1 MINIDGTN
9 PSMAVPQS
17 KTKKPMLNKVKK
29 RLLILSPAVAAGLE
43 REACKTDFESLEDKS
58 IGKGGFG
65 SVWKVRHKVTK
76 QIFAIKV
83 INKESI
89 VKQKMVEQTNREIEI
104 MYKLDHPHIIKLY
117 SHFEDDEDFCL
128 IMQMAS
134 KGQLYTIIKR
144 LKRLDQRTAAQYMRE
159 VISAI
164 KYLHT
169 RTPPIIHRDI
179 KPENILLDQDGR
191 CKLADFGW
199 SNFEEGNKFRDTY
212 CGTPEY
218 LAPEM
223 VTKSGHNESVDIW
236 ALGVL
241 LFEMLTGRTPFNY
254 TGDRIQLFNNI
265 KTLRIVWTD
274 DFPQLAKDLVGRIL
288 RLNPK
293 DRLTLDQMLN
303 HQWFKEVPIIKPV
316 LTPVE
321 YNERQKLESHLIQSI
336 PEFDKERNV
345 MNKSKKI
352 VTRVISH
359 NENPIK
365 EANIQQEINNINKNI
380 LINGYYNDEMNINPK
395 MIPYDEKININTN
408 NLISSQSIISSQKNQ
423 IRVDKNQY
431 EKEIKELKDLRE
443 DNFIKENQIKELR
456 KALEKNKTEL
466 LNYKEKV
473 QTQDVITSD
482 LEQKNNKLIKLESEN
497 KLLKIDNMKLNKE
510 NNILKTKYEELIN
523 EKKEYNIKIKNAEI
537 KIRNLEDTKN
547 EEIQNLEN
555 KLKEFEDNYI
565 NNANTNINLNNNVL
579 ITNQQKISQL
589 TKNKIEELFSL
600 INSKIPALENK
611 LLEKEQKE
619 IEERKQ
625 ENKHLDNR
633 INKIVQEFSSL
644 KGQFQSKENALL
656 KKQIEE
662 LNNENNKLKKKINK
676 LKSEKNGQEKKDN
689 PENDFN
695 KDKQILELKNTID
708 DLEQRI
714 NLVEENKK
722 ITEEKYKYQRTLT
735 NNLNEKIEEI
745 KSAKNSY
752 KNFFLAS
759 EQQFKKF
766 LPDKN
771 LRELVYYDKY
781 VDPDDVKM

>member
-1 MINIDGTN
+1 
-9 PSMAVPQS
+9 
-17 KTKKPMLNKVKK
+17 
-29 RLLILSPAVAAGLE
+29 
-43 REACKTDFESLEDKS
+43 
-58 IGKGGFG
+58 
-65 SVWKVRHKVTK
+65 
-76 QIFAIKV
+76 
-83 INKESI
+83 
-89 VKQKMVEQTNREIEI
+89 
-104 MYKLDHPHIIKLY
+104 
-117 SHFEDDEDFCL
+117 
-128 IMQMAS
+128 
-134 KGQLYTIIKR
+134 
-144 LKRLDQRTAAQYMRE
+144 
-159 VISAI
+159 
-164 KYLHT
+164 
-169 RTPPIIHRDI
+169 
-179 KPENILLDQDGR
+179 
-191 CKLADFGW
+191 
-199 SNFEEGNKFRDTY
+199 
-212 CGTPEY
+212 
-218 LAPEM
+218 
-223 VTKSGHNESVDIW
+223 
-236 ALGVL
+236 
-241 LFEMLTGRTPFNY
+241 
-254 TGDRIQLFNNI
+254 
-265 KTLRIVWTD
+265 
-274 DFPQLAKDLVGRIL
+274 
-288 RLNPK
+288 
-293 DRLTLDQMLN
+293 
-303 HQWFKEVPIIKPV
+303 
-316 LTPVE
+316 
-321 YNERQKLESHLIQSI
+321 
-336 PEFDKERNV
+336 

-395 MIPYDEKININTN
+395 IIPNDEKININTN

-625 ENKHLDNR
+625 ENKNLDNR

-676 LKSEKNGQEKKDN
+676 LKSEKNGQEKKENPDN
-689 PENDFN
+689 DLN